1 MKENILSH
9 EYSMI
14 ALIFDSGK
22 INNSFYGDAVFENII
37 KGKEITSNKRKI
49 IFSIGDIFDR
59 NVYSDISPFLI
70 RDELCTISKEQ
81 ERYEDI
87 LFAVLL
93 EDIDKEIA
101 INIDL
106 RLKKEFTPY
115 IGMTLVDRNSTDSRK
130 QFWKHL
136 VRRFSIE
143 METIT
148 YFGSEEEGFGYSRT
162 AEQYG
167 FRVNYDGFS
176 DDGDGNLFS
185 TRQSTFIQNMEQLEL
200 IDGKNDLDRGILEMN
215 FALVQEV
222 NIAGVQIWKAIE
234 DIDRPYIGKSDNRF
248 TSTEHIFTSMYQAAQ
263 GIERLLKIIIELIL
277 YSKDDNNN
285 RKVIELLLGHNH
297 PAMLK
302 YISENRTI
310 SLNKNCNRL
319 LNTLSK
325 FYSNARYHR
334 FSYNDS
340 NILELEFIREFGH
353 DIEENN
359 FNEQVKNLYGKALG
373 QTAQALY
380 KLIETLSTELNIY
393 VYELSADT
401 AARLCL
407 KDYYGD
413 NLYKTLLEIKQ
424 SKKELLW
431 YLIKEG
437 ANLPETKLGNDI
449 ATLPFE
455 LCDISSY
462 VYDMVTTPA
471 SSNLLHDFVSY
482 SYDELV
488 KENKSQWKERVEA
501 VDALVGNPNLVLD
514 DEDLTE

>member
-1 MKENILSH
+1 
-9 EYSMI
+9 
-14 ALIFDSGK
+14 
-22 INNSFYGDAVFENII
+22 
-37 KGKEITSNKRKI
+37 
-49 IFSIGDIFDR
+49 
-59 NVYSDISPFLI
+59 
-70 RDELCTISKEQ
+70 
-81 ERYEDI
+81 
-87 LFAVLL
+87 
-93 EDIDKEIA
+93 
-101 INIDL
+101 
-106 RLKKEFTPY
+106 
-115 IGMTLVDRNSTDSRK
+115 
-130 QFWKHL
+130 
-136 VRRFSIE
+136 
-143 METIT
+143 
-148 YFGSEEEGFGYSRT
+148 
-162 AEQYG
+162 
-167 FRVNYDGFS
+167 
-176 DDGDGNLFS
+176 
-185 TRQSTFIQNMEQLEL
+185 
-200 IDGKNDLDRGILEMN
+200 
-215 FALVQEV
+215 
-222 NIAGVQIWKAIE
+222 
-234 DIDRPYIGKSDNRF
+234 
-248 TSTEHIFTSMYQAAQ
+248 
-263 GIERLLKIIIELIL
+263 
-277 YSKDDNNN
+277 
-285 RKVIELLLGHNH
+285 
-297 PAMLK
+297 MLK

-380 KLIETLSTELNIY
+380 KLIEILSTELNIY
-393 VYELSADT
+393 VYELSSDT
-401 AARLCL
+401 AAHLCL

-413 NLYKTLLEIKQ
+413 NLYATLLEIKQ
-424 SKKELLW
+424 AKKELLW

-437 ANLPETKLGNDI
+437 ANLPETKLENDL

-471 SSNLLHDFVSY
+471 SGNLLHDFVSY